1 MKRQF
6 LFIAVATSAILISCS
21 KEKIETQA
29 PIQNTSTDNL
39 TNTASSSRL
48 VEDPLKV
55 NLDAWFTFNGN
66 LKDVTNHLA
75 DGLAT
80 SRMGAIYT
88 YDRHGIF
95 KAAIK
100 FNGTYGVKL
109 FKVPQQTHGSVA
121 AWVKYD
127 NPNVG
132 TGRMIV
138 KPKDTGLGIYKWMTE
153 MGGTVES
160 PNFGQLGLSAG
171 TFNSSWHHFVV
182 TFDDAY
188 LRVYVD
194 GTLKSSI
201 PCGGT
206 YANVLEDYFI
216 GYFPNEYFEGSVDDL
231 RFYSR
236 TLSASDVTALYNL

>member
-1 MKRQF
+1 MKKQILLTAVIISGV
-6 LFIAVATSAILISCS
+6 LFSCT
-21 KEKIETQA
+21 KEKLATPQA
-29 PIQNTSTDNL
+29 GQSEQPL
-39 TNTASSSRL
+39 TNSYSSRL
-48 VEDPLKV
+48 VMDPLKV
-55 NLDAWFTFNGN
+55 NLDGWFAFNGN
-66 LKDVTNHLA
+66 LKDATNHLA
-75 DGLAT
+75 DGIAT
-80 SRMGAIYT
+80 SRLGAIYT
-88 YDRHGIF
+88 YDRHGIS

-109 FKVPQQTHGSVA
+109 FKVPQSTHASVA

-127 NPNVG
+127 NPNAG

-138 KPKDTGLGIYKWMTE
+138 KPKDTGLGIYKWLTE

-160 PNFGQLGLSAG
+160 PNFGSLGLAAG

-182 TFDDAY
+182 TFDDAD

-194 GTLKSSI
+194 GTLKASI